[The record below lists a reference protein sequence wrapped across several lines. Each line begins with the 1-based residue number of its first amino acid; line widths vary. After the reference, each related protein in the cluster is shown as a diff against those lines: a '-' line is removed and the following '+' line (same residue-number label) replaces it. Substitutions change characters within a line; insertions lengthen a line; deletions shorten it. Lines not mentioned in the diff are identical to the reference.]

1 MPLMKAV
8 QVAAPGAELEL
19 VQKEIPEPNET
30 EVRIKVEA
38 CGICHGD
45 AVVKEGRFPG
55 ITYPRVPGHE
65 VVGKIDKLGS
75 KVTSWKT
82 GQRVGVGWYG
92 GPCLKCDACKRG
104 DLANCESFLTT
115 GISFDGGYAEY
126 MTAPMQGLAAIPDE
140 LVSVEA
146 APLLCA
152 GRTTFTALRNSG
164 AQAGDLVA
172 IHGLGGL
179 GHLGVQFAR
188 KFGFHTVA
196 ISRGKEKE
204 ALAYQLGA
212 HIYIDAEST
221 DAAAELK
228 KLGGARLILA
238 TAPNSKAISALIN
251 GLCPDGQVLI
261 VAWQNEPMLISPW
274 QLLGGRRS
282 VKGWTARA
290 ARNSSEDTLNFS
302 VISGIVPMVEVFPLE
317 QAPLAFEKMMSSKVH
332 FRSVLK
338 MDGNA

>member
-1 MPLMKAV
+1 MALMKAI
-8 QVAAPGAELEL
+8 QVAAPGAEFEL
-19 VQKEIPEPNET
+19 VQKEIPEPRET

-55 ITYPRVPGHE
+55 ISYPRVPGHE
-65 VVGKIDKLGS
+65 VVGKIDRLGS
-75 KVTSWKT
+75 KVTGWVI

-92 GPCLKCDACKRG
+92 GPCFKCDACKRG
-104 DLANCESFLTT
+104 DFANCESFLTT

-126 MTAPMQGLAAIPDE
+126 MTAPMQGLAVIPDE
-140 LVSVEA
+140 LSSVDA

-172 IHGLGGL
+172 VHGLGGL

-188 KFGFHTVA
+188 KFGYRTVA

-212 HIYIDAEST
+212 HAYIDAEST

-228 KLGGARLILA
+228 KLGGARIILT

-251 GLCPDGQVLI
+251 GLGPDGQLII
-261 VAWQNEPMLISPW
+261 VAWQNEPMQISPW

-282 VKGWTARA
+282 VKGWTARP
-290 ARNSSEDTLNFS
+290 ARNSSEDTLRFS
-302 VISGIVPMVEVFPLE
+302 VIAGIVPMIEVFPLE
-317 QAPLAFEKMMSSKVH
+317 QAAQAFEKMMSSKVH

-338 MDGNA
+338 MDGNQ

>member
-19 VQKEIPEPNET
+19 VHKEIPEPRET

-55 ITYPRVPGHE
+55 ISYPRVPGHE
-65 VVGKIDKLGS
+65 VVGKIDRLGS
-75 KVTSWKT
+75 KVTGWQT
-82 GQRVGVGWYG
+82 GQRVGVGWFG
-92 GPCLKCDACKRG
+92 GPCLKCSACQRG
-104 DLANCESFLTT
+104 DFSNCESFLTT

-140 LVSVEA
+140 LISVEA

-164 AQAGDLVA
+164 AQGGDLVA

-188 KFGFHTVA
+188 KFGYHTVA
-196 ISRGKEKE
+196 ISRGKDKE
-204 ALAYQLGA
+204 TLAYQLGA
-212 HIYIDAEST
+212 HTYIDAEST
-221 DAAAELK
+221 DAVAELK
-228 KLGGARLILA
+228 KLGGARVILA
-238 TAPNSKAISALIN
+238 TAPNSKAIAGLIN
-251 GLCPDGQVLI
+251 GLCPDGQLII
-261 VAWQNEPMLISPW
+261 VAWPNEPMQISPW

-282 VKGWTARA
+282 LKGWTARP
-290 ARNSSEDTLNFS
+290 ARNSSEDTLRFS

-317 QAPLAFEKMMSSKVH
+317 QASQAFEKMISSKVH

>member
-1 MPLMKAV
+1 MSSMKAI
-8 QVAAPGAELEL
+8 QVAAPGAEFEL
-19 VQKEIPEPNET
+19 VRKEIPEPRET
-30 EVRIKVEA
+30 EVRIRVEA

-45 AVVKEGRFPG
+45 AVVKDGHYPG
-55 ITYPRVPGHE
+55 ISYPRVPGHE
-65 VVGKIDKLGS
+65 VVGKIDKLGAR
-75 KVTSWKT
+75 VTGWET

-104 DLANCESFLTT
+104 DLSNCESFLTT

-126 MTAPMQGLAAIPDE
+126 MTAPMQGLAAIPEE
-140 LVSVEA
+140 LVPVEA

-172 IHGLGGL
+172 VQGLGGL
-179 GHLGVQFAR
+179 GHLAIQFAR
-188 KFGFHTVA
+188 KFGYRTVA

-204 ALAYQLGA
+204 ALANQLGA
-212 HIYIDAEST
+212 HTYIDAESM

-228 KLGGARLILA
+228 KLGGARVILA
-238 TAPNSKAISALIN
+238 TAPSSKAISGVIN
-251 GLCPDGQVLI
+251 GLSQDGQVII
-261 VAWQNEPMLISPW
+261 VAWSNEPMQISPW

-282 VKGWTARA
+282 VKGWTARP
-290 ARNSSEDTLNFS
+290 ARNSSEDTLKFS
-302 VISGIVPMVEVFPLE
+302 VIAGIVPMVEVFPLE
-317 QAPLAFEKMMSSKVH
+317 QASLAFEKMMSSKVH

-338 MDGNA
+338 MDGNL

>member
-1 MPLMKAV
+1 MSLMKAV
-8 QVAAPGAELEL
+8 QVSAPGAEFEL

-55 ITYPRVPGHE
+55 ISYPRVPGHE

-75 KVTSWKT
+75 KVTAWQT

-92 GPCLKCDACKRG
+92 GPCLKCEACKRG

-115 GISFDGGYAEY
+115 GIHFDGGYAEY
-126 MTAPMQGLAAIPDE
+126 MTAPMQSLAAIPAE
-140 LVSVEA
+140 LGAVDA

-152 GRTTFTALRNSG
+152 GRTTFTALRSSG

-172 IHGLGGL
+172 VHGLGGL

-188 KFGFHTVA
+188 KFGYRTVA
-196 ISRGKEKE
+196 ISRGKDKE

-212 HIYIDAEST
+212 HFYIDADAS

-228 KLGGARLILA
+228 KLGGARVILA
-238 TAPNSKAISALIN
+238 TAPNSKAISA
-251 GLCPDGQVLI
+251 
-261 VAWQNEPMLISPW
+261 
-274 QLLGGRRS
+274 
-282 VKGWTARA
+282 
-290 ARNSSEDTLNFS
+290 
-302 VISGIVPMVEVFPLE
+302 
-317 QAPLAFEKMMSSKVH
+317 
-332 FRSVLK
+332 
-338 MDGNA
+338 

>member
-1 MPLMKAV
+1 MALMRAI
-8 QVAAPGAELEL
+8 QVASPGAEFEL
-19 VQKEIPEPNET
+19 VQKEIPEPRET

-38 CGICHGD
+38 SGICHGD

-55 ITYPRVPGHE
+55 ISYPRVPGHE

-75 KVTSWKT
+75 KVTGWEIGK
-82 GQRVGVGWYG
+82 RVGVGWYG

-104 DLANCESFLTT
+104 DLSNCESFLTT
-115 GISFDGGYAEY
+115 GISFDGGYAEF

-140 LVSVEA
+140 LAAVEA

-164 AQAGDLVA
+164 AQGGDLVA
-172 IHGLGGL
+172 IQGLGGL

-188 KFGFHTVA
+188 KLGYRTVA
-196 ISRGKEKE
+196 ISRGKDKE
-204 ALAYQLGA
+204 TLAYQLGA
-212 HIYIDAEST
+212 QTYIDAASS

-228 KLGGARLILA
+228 KLGGARIILA

-251 GLCPDGQVLI
+251 GLCPDGQLII
-261 VAWQNEPMLISPW
+261 VAWQNEPMQISPW

-282 VKGWTARA
+282 VKGWTARP
-290 ARNSSEDTLNFS
+290 ARNSSEDTLKFS

-317 QAPLAFEKMMSSKVH
+317 QAALAFEKMVSSKVH

-338 MDGNA
+338 MDGKA

>member
-8 QVAAPGAELEL
+8 QVAAPGGEFEL
-19 VQKEIPEPNET
+19 VQKEIPQPRET

-55 ITYPRVPGHE
+55 ISYPRVPGHE
-65 VVGKIDKLGS
+65 VVGKIDQLGS
-75 KVTSWKT
+75 KVTGWQT

-92 GPCLKCDACKRG
+92 GPCLNCAACKRG
-104 DLANCESFLTT
+104 DFANCESFLTT

-126 MTAPMQGLAAIPDE
+126 MTAPMQGLAAIPEE
-140 LVSVEA
+140 LSSVDA

-152 GRTTFTALRNSG
+152 GRTTYTALRNSG
-164 AQAGDLVA
+164 AQGGDLVA

-179 GHLGVQFAR
+179 GHMGVQFAR
-188 KFGFHTVA
+188 KLGYHTVVV
-196 ISRGKEKE
+196 SRGKDKE

-212 HIYIDAEST
+212 HAYIDAEAT
-221 DAAAELK
+221 DAAAELR

-238 TAPNSKAISALIN
+238 TAPNSKAIAALIN
-251 GLCPDGQVLI
+251 GLGPDGQMLI
-261 VAWQNEPMLISPW
+261 VAWSNEPMQISPW

-282 VKGWTARA
+282 VKGWTARP
-290 ARNSSEDTLNFS
+290 ARNSSEDTLKFS
-302 VISGIVPMVEVFPLE
+302 VLTGIMPMVEVFPLE
-317 QAPLAFEKMMSSKVH
+317 QAALAFEKMTSSQVH

-338 MDGNA
+338 MDGKA

>member
-1 MPLMKAV
+1 MKAV
-8 QVAAPGAELEL
+8 QVAAPGAEFEL
-19 VQKEIPEPNET
+19 VRKVIPEPRDT
-30 EVRIKVEA
+30 EVRIKVEV

-45 AVVKEGRFPG
+45 AVVKEGHYPG

-75 KVTSWKT
+75 KVIGWET

-92 GPCLKCDACKRG
+92 GPCLKCEACKRG
-104 DLANCESFLTT
+104 DFSNCESFLTT

-126 MTAPMQGLAAIPDE
+126 MTAPMQGMAAIPE
-140 LVSVEA
+140 TLASVEA
-146 APLLCA
+146 APLLCG
-152 GRTTFTALRNSG
+152 GRTTFTALRSSG
-164 AQAGDLVA
+164 AQPGDLVA
-172 IHGLGGL
+172 IQGLGGL
-179 GHLGVQFAR
+179 GHLAVQFAR
-188 KFGFHTVA
+188 KFGYRTVA

-204 ALAYQLGA
+204 ALAYRLGA
-212 HIYIDAEST
+212 HAYIDAEST

-238 TAPNSKAISALIN
+238 TAPNSKAISGVIN
-251 GLCPDGQVLI
+251 GLSQDGQVII
-261 VAWQNEPMLISPW
+261 VAWSNEPMQISPW

-282 VKGWTARA
+282 VKGWTARP
-290 ARNSSEDTLNFS
+290 ARNSSEDTLKFS
-302 VISGIVPMVEVFPLE
+302 VIAGIVPMVEVFPLE
-317 QAPLAFEKMMSSKVH
+317 QATLAFEKMVSSKVH

>member
-8 QVAAPGAELEL
+8 QIAAPGAEFEL
-19 VQKEIPEPNET
+19 IQKEIPEPRET

-45 AVVKEGRFPG
+45 AVVKEGHYPG
-55 ITYPRVPGHE
+55 ISYPRVPGHE

-75 KVTSWKT
+75 KVIGWET

-126 MTAPMQGLAAIPDE
+126 MTVPMQGLAAIPDE
-140 LVSVEA
+140 LVSIEA
-146 APLLCA
+146 APLLCG
-152 GRTTFTALRNSG
+152 GRTTFTALRFSG

-172 IHGLGGL
+172 VHGLGGL
-179 GHLGVQFAR
+179 GHLAVQFAR
-188 KFGFHTVA
+188 KFGYRTVA
-196 ISRGKEKE
+196 ISRGKDKE

-212 HIYIDAEST
+212 HTYIDAEST

-228 KLGGARLILA
+228 KLGGARIILA
-238 TAPNSKAISALIN
+238 TAPNSKAISGLIN
-251 GLCPDGQVLI
+251 GLGPDGQLII
-261 VAWQNEPMLISPW
+261 VAWSNEPMQISPW

-282 VKGWTARA
+282 VKGWTARP
-290 ARNSSEDTLNFS
+290 ARNSSEDTLKFS
-302 VISGIVPMVEVFPLE
+302 VTSGIVPMVEVFPLE
-317 QAPLAFEKMMSSKVH
+317 QAALAFEKMMSSKVH

-338 MDGNA
+338 MDGKA

>member
-1 MPLMKAV
+1 MAFMKAM
-8 QVAAPGAELEL
+8 QIAAPGAEFEL
-19 VQKEIPEPNET
+19 VQKEIPEPRET

-55 ITYPRVPGHE
+55 ISYPRVPGHE

-75 KVTSWKT
+75 HVTGWQT

-92 GPCLKCDACKRG
+92 GPCLKCEACKRG

-172 IHGLGGL
+172 VHGLGGL

-188 KFGFHTVA
+188 KFGYRTVA
-196 ISRGKEKE
+196 ISRGKDKE

-212 HIYIDAEST
+212 HAYIDAEAT

-228 KLGGARLILA
+228 KMGGARVILG

-251 GLCPDGQVLI
+251 GLGPDGQLII
-261 VAWQNEPMLISPW
+261 VAWQNEPMQISPW

-282 VKGWTARA
+282 VKGWTARP
-290 ARNSSEDTLNFS
+290 ARNSSEDTLKFS
-302 VISGIVPMVEVFPLE
+302 VIAGIVPMVEVFPLE
-317 QAPLAFEKMMSSKVH
+317 EAALAFEKMVSSKVH

-338 MDGNA
+338 MDGNT

>member
-1 MPLMKAV
+1 MKAV
-8 QVAAPGAELEL
+8 QVAAPGAEFEL
-19 VQKEIPEPNET
+19 VRKVIPEPRDT
-30 EVRIKVEA
+30 EVRIKVEV

-45 AVVKEGRFPG
+45 AVVKEGHYPG

-75 KVTSWKT
+75 KVIGWET

-92 GPCLKCDACKRG
+92 GPCLKCEACKRG
-104 DLANCESFLTT
+104 DFSNCESFLTT

-126 MTAPMQGLAAIPDE
+126 MTAPMQGMAAIPE
-140 LVSVEA
+140 TLASVEA
-146 APLLCA
+146 APLLCG
-152 GRTTFTALRNSG
+152 GRTTFTALRSSG
-164 AQAGDLVA
+164 AQPGDLVA
-172 IHGLGGL
+172 IQGLGGL
-179 GHLGVQFAR
+179 GHLAVQFAR
-188 KFGFHTVA
+188 KFGYRTVA

-204 ALAYQLGA
+204 ALAYRLGA
-212 HIYIDAEST
+212 HAYIDAEST

-238 TAPNSKAISALIN
+238 TAPNSKAISGVIN
-251 GLCPDGQVLI
+251 GLSQDGQVII
-261 VAWQNEPMLISPW
+261 VAWSNEPMQISPW

-282 VKGWTARA
+282 VKGWTARP
-290 ARNSSEDTLNFS
+290 ARNSSEDTLKFS
-302 VISGIVPMVEVFPLE
+302 VIAGIVPMVEVFPLE
-317 QAPLAFEKMMSSKVH
+317 QATLAFEKMMSSKVH

>member
-1 MPLMKAV
+1 MALMRAI
-8 QVAAPGAELEL
+8 QVASPGAEFEL
-19 VQKEIPEPNET
+19 VQKEIPEPRET

-55 ITYPRVPGHE
+55 ISYPRVPGHE

-75 KVTSWKT
+75 KVTGWEIGK
-82 GQRVGVGWYG
+82 RVGVGWYG

-104 DLANCESFLTT
+104 DLSNCESFLTT
-115 GISFDGGYAEY
+115 GISFDGGYAEF

-140 LVSVEA
+140 LAAVEA

-164 AQAGDLVA
+164 AQGGDLVA
-172 IHGLGGL
+172 IQGLGGL

-188 KFGFHTVA
+188 KLGYRTVA
-196 ISRGKEKE
+196 ISRGKDKE
-204 ALAYQLGA
+204 TLAYQLGA
-212 HIYIDAEST
+212 QTYIDAASS

-228 KLGGARLILA
+228 KLGGARIILA

-251 GLCPDGQVLI
+251 GLCPDGQLII
-261 VAWQNEPMLISPW
+261 VAWQNEPMQISPW

-282 VKGWTARA
+282 VKGWTARP
-290 ARNSSEDTLNFS
+290 ARNSSEDTLKFS

-317 QAPLAFEKMMSSKVH
+317 QASLAFEKMVSSKVH

-338 MDGNA
+338 MDGKA

>member
-1 MPLMKAV
+1 MPFMKAI
-8 QVAAPGAELEL
+8 QVAAPGAEFEL
-19 VQKEIPEPNET
+19 VQKEIPEPGET
-30 EVRIKVEA
+30 EVRIKVEV

-55 ITYPRVPGHE
+55 ISYPRVPGHE
-65 VVGKIDKLGS
+65 VVGKIDKLGA
-75 KVTSWKT
+75 KVNDWKT

-92 GPCLKCDACKRG
+92 GPCLKCAACKRG
-104 DLANCESFLTT
+104 DFSNCESFLST

-126 MTAPMQGLAAIPDE
+126 MAVPMQGLAAVPDE
-140 LVSVEA
+140 LASVEA
-146 APLLCA
+146 APLLCG

-164 AQAGDLVA
+164 ALPGDLVA

-179 GHLGVQFAR
+179 GHLAVQFAR
-188 KFGFHTVA
+188 KFGFRTVA
-196 ISRGKEKE
+196 ISRGREKE

-212 HIYIDAEST
+212 HYFIDAGTE

-228 KLGGARLILA
+228 KLGGARLVLA
-238 TAPNSKAISALIN
+238 TAPNSQAISGLIN
-251 GLCPDGQVLI
+251 GLGPDGQLII
-261 VAWQNEPMLISPW
+261 VAWSNEPMQISPW

-282 VKGWTARA
+282 IKGWTARP
-290 ARNSSEDTLNFS
+290 ARNSSEDTLKFS
-302 VISGIVPMVEVFPLE
+302 VIAGIVPMVEVFPLE
-317 QAPLAFEKMMSSKVH
+317 QAALAFEKMLSSKVH